1 VFGVEKLLKQQK
13 FGSWPAFLALF
24 VGVSLSGLVFAVN
37 PNEREVKPG
46 PSPQDKDVI
55 NKADSKIWVLDF
67 KFKDPRLV
75 KVDIPGRGQKVCWY
89 LWYQVINNTGKP
101 RRFIPDFEIRTD
113 TNTVHKDQIMPKVQ
127 KAVVRLEDP
136 TADPDDQD
144 SGFYK
149 IKNSVTIAKDE
160 IPVSQPGVA
169 PKTVTGVA
177 IWDDVDADANRFSI
191 FVTGLS
197 NGWAVTDPIP
207 PDVEPVVRRKTLQV
221 NFKRLGDKF
230 NQKSG
235 EIQFIPPASWIYRA
249 SELKIPLIGA
259 VPKVDAGKKE

>member
-1 VFGVEKLLKQQK
+1 MKKPDAVQHSWFT
-13 FGSWPAFLALF
+13 WPAFLALIIAF
-24 VGVSLSGLVFAVN
+24 SMVGLAIAVN
-37 PNEREVKPG
+37 PNERTVKPG
-46 PSPQDKDVI
+46 PSPQDKDEI
-55 NKADSKIWVLDF
+55 NKKDGKIWVLDF

-89 LWYQVINNTGKP
+89 LWYQVINNTDKP
-101 RRFIPDFEIRTD
+101 RRFVPDFEIRTTD
-113 TNTVHKDQIMPKVQ
+113 TNTVHKDQILPKGQ
-127 KAVVRLEDP
+127 KAVIRLEDP
-136 TADPDDQD
+136 TADPDDSD

-160 IPVSQPGVA
+160 IPPSQPGVP

-177 IWDDVDADANRFSI
+177 IWDDVDPDANRFSI
-191 FVTGLS
+191 FITGLS

-207 PDVEPVVRRKTLQV
+207 PDIEPVVRRKTLQV

-249 SELKIPLIGA
+249 ATVKIPPLGIA
-259 VPKVDAGKKE
+259 NKDDAGKKE

>member
-1 VFGVEKLLKQQK
+1 MKKPDAEQHRWFT
-13 FGSWPAFLALF
+13 WPNILALVAAF
-24 VGVSLSGLVFAVN
+24 AMVGFAFAVN
-37 PNEREVKPG
+37 PNERLVKPG
-46 PSPQDKDVI
+46 PSPQDKDEI
-55 NKADSKIWVLDF
+55 NKKDGKIWVLDF

-89 LWYQVINNTGKP
+89 LWYQVINNTDKP
-101 RRFIPDFEIRTD
+101 RRFVPDFEIRTTD
-113 TNTVHKDQIMPKVQ
+113 TNTVHKDQILPKVQ
-127 KAVVRLEDP
+127 KAVIRLEDP
-136 TADPDDQD
+136 TADPDDSD

-160 IPVSQPGVA
+160 IPPSQPGVP

-177 IWDDVDADANRFSI
+177 IWDDVDPDANRFSI
-191 FVTGLS
+191 FITGLS

-207 PDVEPVVRRKTLQV
+207 PDIEPVVRRKTLQV

-249 SELKIPLIGA
+249 ASVKIPPLGIA
-259 VPKVDAGKKE
+259 NKDEAGKKE